1 MRLSYAKQDEIQKA
15 ILSDLYNPPKQKIDD
30 KKGALVLRNHAEWIK
45 PLMPFINQ
53 LPDYILMT
61 SESVELE
68 VPFIDTNAEEYDKC
82 NKTTWREYAPKPVP
96 VMQKGSS
103 YYNSSSV
110 PIPLQDDLKEEVLAL
125 RLEEYNLEQEKS
137 AMRKYLHKTMEIN
150 NTTTKLRKV
159 FPSTLQKYIP
169 PEPPRA
175 PRQAKLPLVDT
186 EQPDVPT
193 NLKQRMTEN
202 LLDN

>member
-1 MRLSYAKQDEIQKA
+1 MRLSYAKQHDIQEA
-15 ILSDLYNPPKQKIDD
+15 ILNDLYNPPKQKIDD

-45 PLMPFINQ
+45 PLMPFINK
-53 LPDYILMT
+53 LPDNILMM

-82 NKTTWREYAPKPVP
+82 EKTTWREYAPKPIP
-96 VMQKGSS
+96 IMQKGSS
-103 YYNSSSV
+103 YYNSSIV

-125 RLEEYNLEQEKS
+125 RLEEFNLAQEQS
-137 AMRKYLHKTMEIN
+137 AMKKYLHTTLEAN
-150 NTTTKLRKV
+150 NTTTKLRKA
-159 FPSTLQKYIP
+159 FPSTFQKYIP

-175 PRQAKLPLVDT
+175 PRQAKLPM
-186 EQPDVPT
+186 EEPDAVELPD

-202 LLDN
+202 LLNN

>member
-1 MRLSYAKQDEIQKA
+1 MRISYQKQHDIEQA
-15 ILSDLYNPPKQKIDD
+15 ILKDLYAPPKQKIDD
-30 KKGALVLRNHAEWIK
+30 KKGGLVMRNHAEWIK
-45 PLMPFINQ
+45 PLMPLINQ
-53 LPDYILMT
+53 LPDNMLVM

-82 NKTTWREYAPKPVP
+82 NKTTWREYAGKPVP
-96 VMQKGSS
+96 IMQKGTS
-103 YYNSSSV
+103 YYNSSNI

-137 AMRKYLHKTMEIN
+137 AMKKYLHKTMEIN

-202 LLDN
+202 LLSN